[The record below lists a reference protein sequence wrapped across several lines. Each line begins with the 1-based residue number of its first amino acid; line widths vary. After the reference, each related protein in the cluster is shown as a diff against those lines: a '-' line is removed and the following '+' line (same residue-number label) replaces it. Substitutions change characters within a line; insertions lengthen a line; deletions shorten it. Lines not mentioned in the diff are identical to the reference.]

1 MAKNTMQEEIKRSL
15 DKVEKERNLK
25 ENNNNL
31 QQNSNYNN
39 LNNVNIE
46 NSINEKNN
54 VIVSNLD
61 RKLNQL
67 SRKIKK
73 EKKIYTTLYLKN
85 SVNNKLNKI
94 ATKLNINKSD
104 VIEILLNDFENNN

>member
-1 MAKNTMQEEIKRSL
+1 MAKNTMQDEIRRSL

-31 QQNSNYNN
+31 QQNSNYNK
-39 LNNVNIE
+39 LNINIE
-46 NSINEKNN
+46 DSINEKNN

-61 RKLNQL
+61 KKLNQL
-67 SRKIKK
+67 SKKIKK